1 MLTRL
6 LVMSIEVSSVL
17 GCSINR
23 TILLNEGFFLFLRMF
38 TSLLDKE
45 KKATSLPAIKNESRK
60 RITSKKTNTVDATG
74 DTVKKKKENE
84 SNTE

>member
-1 MLTRL
+1 
-6 LVMSIEVSSVL
+6 
-17 GCSINR
+17 
-23 TILLNEGFFLFLRMF
+23 MF

-45 KKATSLPAIKNESRK
+45 KNATSLPAIRNESRK

-74 DTVKKKKENE
+74 DTVKKKKENV